1 MSNFSIEWN
10 NLPKGVKVDP
20 ITVIG
25 NENKDN
31 PNINMDFEDAIYSIF
46 GVLPKMLSLHSIK
59 ILGGLYYEK
68 EETK

>member
-1 MSNFSIEWN
+1 MTEFSIEWT

-31 PNINMDFEDAIYSIF
+31 PNINMDFEDAIYSTF
-46 GVLPKMLSLHSIK
+46 GVLRKMVSLDATK
-59 ILGGLYYEK
+59 IPGGIYDEK
-68 EETK
+68 EEIS